1 MIMNTYNWQRFSQ
14 GQAGVV
20 AILFALG
27 LPGAFI
33 LLIGDTTLGLF
44 LLALTVGLAFL
55 WLYHSEI
62 EMGVCRIV
70 AYDPQLTL
78 QVLENVLS
86 EKGLP
91 YSVRGR
97 TLSLT
102 GNGLYVRVQPAPNRS
117 IPPGTRIVI
126 EPEND
131 KTKPLITSLC
141 QKIDEAFLP
150 KGL

>member
-1 MIMNTYNWQRFSQ
+1 VF
-14 GQAGVV
+14 
-20 AILFALG
+20 G
-27 LPGAFI
+27 LPGF
-33 LLIGDTTLGLF
+33 LF
-44 LLALTVGLAFL
+44 LFNEVTFGVILLALTVGMAFL
-55 WLYHSEI
+55 WLQKSGMD
-62 EMGVCRIV
+62 MGTYRIV
-70 AYDPQLTL
+70 AHDPELTL
-78 QVLENVLS
+78 QVLEKVLN

-91 YSVRGR
+91 FTSRGR